1 MNIGI
6 LKESKE
12 ETRVS
17 VTPDIVDALK
27 KIGATVLVEKGAGE
41 QSYYHDEDYKKLEQV
56 LYLVKMLL
64 ISPISL

>member
-27 KIGATVLVEKGAGE
+27 KNRGDHTCRKRRWRTI
-41 QSYYHDEDYKKLEQV
+41 
-56 LYLVKMLL
+56 LL
-64 ISPISL
+64 S